1 MEEVLVHSHGS
12 EPIKNKIHQLK
23 FINVQSKSMT
33 KLRNN
38 FEVLKNILS
47 VADLLN
53 SLELKDGQNIDEAL
67 LEQIN
72 LLIFA
77 DKYGH
82 EVIQLP

>member
-1 MEEVLVHSHGS
+1 MEEVPVRSHGS

-23 FINVQSKSMT
+23 LIDVQSKSMT

-53 SLELKDGQNIDEAL
+53 SLELKDMIRLSNQNIPCL
-67 LEQIN
+67 N
-72 LLIFA
+72 VNRRMMF
-77 DKYGH
+77 
-82 EVIQLP
+82 